1 VTLPESGSLRM
12 SRRLLWASLL
22 LGSMLSLALSCRLAM
37 QSLVLGSREGN
48 WVYGY
53 FGTFNGRL
61 VEVFLIATVF
71 AAGLLWVSWFLLP
84 PTGPPPALKSIE
96 WPLVFA
102 WCLVGLVLQGMLR
115 SLTPFSFRDIFA
127 SDGANS
133 FYTVALRYDAGTIL
147 RDFDRLRPSWPLHAQ
162 SNLPGKLLLVRSL
175 THITSSPEGLA
186 WLIVGISSLGGALLY
201 LFTRDLFES
210 RRVAL
215 LSLVLYLFM
224 PAKLFFFP
232 LLNTVTP
239 VAVLACSCLL
249 LRWLATGRPVY
260 SALFG
265 AAIYGLMLFEPG
277 SLVAGLLFAALMAR
291 ALWRGDIAAGA
302 LARQTGIGVATFAAT
317 YVAMAVWF
325 GFGLAGALRGVGAD
339 AARFNLA
346 AARPYGIWV
355 RQNLID
361 FLFGVGVCQVV
372 ALPAALA
379 DGLVTKAPVHSRL
392 TTPIV
397 VVCLTV
403 AGMLAAVDLI
413 GVNRGEVIRLWIFLG
428 CLFQIPAAYVC
439 ARLDSRAAAVLVVGT
454 TLLQDALGSSMVGF
468 IVP

>member
-1 VTLPESGSLRM
+1 
-12 SRRLLWASLL
+12 
-22 LGSMLSLALSCRLAM
+22 MLSLAASGGVAM
-37 QSLVLGSREGN
+37 QSLVFGSWEGN
-48 WVYGY
+48 WVYRY
-53 FGTFNGRL
+53 VGTFNGRL
-61 VEVFLIATVF
+61 IEVFLLTTAL
-71 AAGLLWVSWFLLP
+71 AARLLSTSWFRLP
-84 PTGPPPALKSIE
+84 PTGRLHHLRSIE
-96 WPLVFA
+96 WPLVFG
-102 WCLVGLVLQGMLR
+102 WCLFALGLQGLLR
-115 SLTPFSFRDIFA
+115 SLTPFSLGGIFA

-133 FYTVALRYDAGTIL
+133 FYSVALRYDAGTIL

-175 THITSSPEGLA
+175 MHITSRPAGLA
-186 WLIVGISSLGGALLY
+186 WVIVGISNLGGVLLY
-201 LFTRDLFES
+201 FFARDFFDS

-224 PAKLFFFP
+224 PAKLYFFP

-239 VAVLACSCLL
+239 VAVLACGCLL
-249 LRWLATGRPVY
+249 LKWLATGQAAY
-260 SALFG
+260 AALLG
-265 AAIYGLMLFEPG
+265 AAIYGLVLFEPG
-277 SLVAGLLFAALMAR
+277 SLVAGLLFIALMAR
-291 ALWRGDIAAGA
+291 ALWRGDIAADV
-302 LARQTGIGVATFAAT
+302 LARQTGIGIATFAAT
-317 YVAMAVWF
+317 YIAMEVWF
-325 GFGLAGALRGVGAD
+325 GFSLAGALRSVGAD

-361 FLFGVGVCQVV
+361 FLFGVGVCQAV

-379 DGLVTKAPVHSRL
+379 DGLVAQTPAQSRL
-392 TTPIV
+392 IAPIV
-397 VVCLTV
+397 MIGLTL

-439 ARLDSRAAAVLVVGT
+439 ARLDSRAAAVLVLGT